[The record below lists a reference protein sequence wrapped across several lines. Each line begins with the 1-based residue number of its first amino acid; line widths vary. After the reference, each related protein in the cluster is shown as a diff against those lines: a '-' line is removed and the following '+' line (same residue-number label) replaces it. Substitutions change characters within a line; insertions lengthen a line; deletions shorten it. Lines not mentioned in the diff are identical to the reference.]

1 MLRPLPKALSLLV
14 SSRKRR
20 LSGAKGLYKVCMQ
33 HERGLSGEQ
42 PGQQ

>member
-14 SSRKRR
+14 SRKRR

-33 HERGLSGEQ
+33 HERGLSGEE